1 MTKFVRIERGEA
13 GWGGP
18 LELPIVAGKKI
29 VYITAGTRP
38 AIVDTLVKLTGW
50 QAIDGF
56 KEGEPPRNEIGVMV
70 IDCGGTLRCGL
81 YPKNRIPTIN
91 IHATGKSGPMAQYIV
106 EDIYVSSV
114 KPNNISIIEKDV
126 NPVNAGANG
135 TEHAAGDEH
144 HHEMGAA
151 PATDDALQNPSSHNN
166 CSQNNSLQ
174 NKSPQN
180 YAAHN
185 HSAQNDSSPNDQLQ
199 NSTSQQDAAKNAD
212 EKYKAYDSNKKITE
226 QSDGLLAKIGIG
238 MGSGVAI
245 FFQSG
250 RDTIDTVLKT
260 ILPFMAF
267 VSALIGIIIASGLG
281 DFIAKGL
288 VPLADNP
295 IGLVI
300 LALIC
305 SFPLLSPFLG
315 PGAVIAQVI
324 GTLVGVQIGLGNI
337 PPQLALPALFAI
349 NSQAAC
355 DFIPVGLSLAE
366 AKQDTVRVGVPSV
379 LVGRFLTGAPTVL
392 IAWIVSFFIYQ

>member
-1 MTKFVRIERGEA
+1 MAKFIRIEKGEA

-18 LELPIVAGKKI
+18 LELPIVEGKKI
-29 VYITAGTRP
+29 VYIAAGTRP
-38 AIVDTLVKLTGW
+38 AIVNTLVELTGW

-56 KEGEPPRNEIGVMV
+56 KDGEPPRDEIGVAV
-70 IDCGGTLRCGL
+70 IDCGGTLRCGI
-81 YPKNRIPTIN
+81 YPKNRVPTIN
-91 IHATGKSGPMAQYIV
+91 IHATGKSGPLAQYIV
-106 EDIYVSSV
+106 EDIYVSAV
-114 KPNNISIIEKDV
+114 KPNNIQVIEKETDAV
-126 NPVNAGANG
+126 TNEVPAQS
-135 TEHAAGDEH
+135 E
-144 HHEMGAA
+144 A
-151 PATDDALQNPSSHNN
+151 PKH
-166 CSQNNSLQ
+166 
-174 NKSPQN
+174 KE
-180 YAAHN
+180 Y
-185 HSAQNDSSPNDQLQ
+185 DSS
-199 NSTSQQDAAKNAD
+199 
-212 EKYKAYDSNKKITE
+212 KKITE
-226 QSDGLLAKIGIG
+226 QSDGLLAKVGIG
-238 MGSGVAI
+238 MGSGVAV
-245 FFQSG
+245 FFQAG

-281 DFIAKGL
+281 DLIAHGL

-349 NSQAAC
+349 NAQAAC

-379 LVGRFLTGAPTVL
+379 LVSRFLTGAPTVL
-392 IAWIVSFFIYQ
+392 IAWAVSFFIYQ

>member
-1 MTKFVRIERGEA
+1 MSEFIRIEKGEG

-18 LELPIVAGKKI
+18 LVLPIVPGKKI

-38 AIVDTLVKLTGW
+38 AIIDRISELTGW
-50 QAIDGF
+50 EAVDGF
-56 KEGEPPRNEIGVMV
+56 KEGEPPAEEIAVAI

-81 YPKNRIPTIN
+81 YPKRRIPTVN
-91 IHATGKSGPMAQYIV
+91 IHSTGQSGPMAQYIL
-106 EDIYVSSV
+106 EDIYVSGV
-114 KPNNISIIEKDV
+114 REKNIQKISGADQATAVVV
-126 NPVNAGANG
+126 N
-135 TEHAAGDEH
+135 TESAA
-144 HHEMGAA
+144 AV
-151 PATDDALQNPSSHNN
+151 
-166 CSQNNSLQ
+166 
-174 NKSPQN
+174 
-180 YAAHN
+180 
-185 HSAQNDSSPNDQLQ
+185 
-199 NSTSQQDAAKNAD
+199 AAKGGRD
-212 EKYKAYDSNKKITE
+212 YDTSKKITE
-226 QSDGLLAKIGIG
+226 QSDGLLAKVGMG
-238 MGSGVAI
+238 MGSVVAV

-267 VSALIGIIIASGLG
+267 VSALIGIIMASGLG
-281 DFIAKGL
+281 DFIAHGL
-288 VPLADNP
+288 TPLASSP
-295 IGLVI
+295 IGLVL

-324 GTLVGVQIGLGNI
+324 GVLVGVQIGLGNI

-349 NSQAAC
+349 NAQAAC

-392 IAWIVSFFIYQ
+392 IAWAVSAFIYQ